1 MDNEKLI
8 ILLSELRSISQEKE
22 WIEFK
27 VNNSN
32 EIGEYISALSNA
44 ACLHGEKYGYLVF
57 GIEDETHRI
66 VGTNFSIE
74 EKVKG
79 NEDLIPWLSR
89 LLNPRIDFGYYNI
102 NIENKKVVIVQIQAT
117 PYTPVKFRGTAY
129 IRVGSHKKKLLD
141 YPEKERKI
149 WNNKPVT
156 IFEKQ
161 VTITGLQVDEVL
173 KLLDYNAY
181 FNLTNSPLPSNEQS
195 IINKLEQEKFVIEE
209 EEKYSITNLGAILF
223 ANRLHSFENLE
234 RKAVRV
240 IIYKG
245 KNKIKTLKEQTG
257 QKGYASGFFGLVDYI
272 NGQLPMNE
280 EIGKALRKTVKM
292 YPEIAIRELVAN
304 AIIHQDFSEVGTAPM
319 IEIYEDRVE
328 ITNPG
333 KPLID
338 IKRFID
344 HNPQS
349 RNEKL
354 AHCMRRF
361 SICEERGS
369 GVDKV
374 VFECEYYQLPAPKFI
389 AEENYTR
396 VIIYSHKKLRQMDKE
411 DKIRAC
417 YLHCCIKHVSGEYMT
432 NKSLRK
438 RFGIDEK
445 NYSMASRII
454 NDTISS
460 NFIKNHDPD
469 SNSKKHA
476 KYIPYW
482 A

>member
-1 MDNEKLI
+1 MNNEKLI
-8 ILLSELRSISQEKE
+8 TLLSELRSISQEKE

-27 VNNSN
+27 VSNSN

-44 ACLHGEKYGYLVF
+44 ACLHGEKFGYLVF

-66 VGTNFSIE
+66 VGTSFSSE
-74 EKVKG
+74 KKVKG

-89 LLNPRIDFGYYNI
+89 LLNPRVDFRCYDID
-102 NIENKKVVIVQIQAT
+102 IENEKVVIVQIQAT
-117 PYTPVKFRGTAY
+117 LHTPVKFKGTAY
-129 IRVGSHKKKLLD
+129 IRIGSHKKNLSD

-149 WNNKPVT
+149 WNNKPVE

-161 VTITGLQVDEVL
+161 IAIAGLQVDEVL
-173 KLLDYNAY
+173 QLLDYNAY
-181 FNLTNSPLPSNEQS
+181 FDLTSSPLPSNKQG
-195 IINKLEQEKFVIEE
+195 IISKLEQEKFIIEE
-209 EEKYSITNLGAILF
+209 EAKYSITNLGAILF

-245 KNKIKTLKEQTG
+245 KNKLKTLKEQTG
-257 QKGYASGFFGLVDYI
+257 QKGYASGFLGLVNYI
-272 NGQLPMNE
+272 NNQLPMNE
-280 EIGKALRKTVKM
+280 EIGKALRNSVKM

-304 AIIHQDFSEVGTAPM
+304 AIIHQDFSQVGTAPM
-319 IEIYEDRVE
+319 VEIYEDRVE

-338 IKRFID
+338 VERFID

-354 AHCMRRF
+354 AHYMRRF
-361 SICEERGS
+361 NICEERGS
-369 GVDKV
+369 GIDKV

-396 VIIYSHKKLRQMDKE
+396 IIIYSYKTLRQMNKE
-411 DKIRAC
+411 EKIRAC
-417 YLHCCIKHVSGEYMT
+417 YLHCCLKQVSEGQMT
-432 NKSLRK
+432 NKTLRK
-438 RFGIDEK
+438 RFGLEET
-445 NYSMASRII
+445 NRSVTSRII
-454 NDTISS
+454 NETVSS
-460 NFIKNHDPD
+460 GYIKNYDPD
-469 SNSKKHA
+469 SNSQKYA